1 MGLFSSVST
10 SPEYL
15 ALVARW
21 DTFINKLFERY
32 KDVMTQAE
40 GPLSEMM
47 NGIQYDSIVF
57 ININTGL
64 KNQVVEQLG
73 QKGEEGWTKM
83 SAELRKINASSSD
96 IADLRQ
102 KLINFKA
109 WAELEFER
117 YEVKIF
123 ADAARKILENV
134 KQHINE
140 SKLHRCTQCAA
151 ELPIKVYSFMAIN
164 IKCESCGSVN
174 TYQPDDRVRALE
186 YYVLNHLAEEQAF
199 DLKIKG
205 RHDRSAAKEYYLKYY
220 GYLMENV
227 PEKKDFYKRDMD
239 ERISWAENGRD
250 PYIN

>member
-1 MGLFSSVST
+1 MGLFSSSNT

-21 DTFINKLFERY
+21 DTFIQKLYDRY
-32 KDVMTQAE
+32 NEVMQQAE
-40 GPLSEMM
+40 GPLADMM

-64 KNQVVEQLG
+64 KNQTVDQLS
-73 QKGEEGWTKM
+73 QKCEDGWTKM
-83 SAELRKINASSSD
+83 SNELSKINAGSSD
-96 IADLRQ
+96 RNMLRQ
-102 KLINFKA
+102 KLDLFKK
-109 WAELEFER
+109 WAALEFEQ

-140 SKLHRCTQCAA
+140 TKLHRCTQCAA
-151 ELPIKVYSFMAIN
+151 ELPINVYSFMAVN

-199 DLKIKG
+199 DLKVRG
-205 RHDRSAAKEYYLKYY
+205 RSDRNAAKEYYQKYY

-239 ERISWAENGRD
+239 ERISWVENGRD

>member
-1 MGLFSSVST
+1 MGLFSSSNT
-10 SPEYL
+10 SPEYF

-21 DTFINKLFERY
+21 ESFVKKLYERY
-32 KDVMTQAE
+32 TDVMKQSE
-40 GPLSEMM
+40 GPLSDVM
-47 NGIQYDSIVF
+47 NSIQYDSVVF

-64 KNQVVEQLG
+64 KNQVVDQLC
-73 QKGEEGWTKM
+73 QKGDEGWAKM
-83 SAELRKINASSSD
+83 SAELAKINASSSD
-96 IADLRQ
+96 VGNLRQ
-102 KLINFKA
+102 QLVMFKQ
-109 WAELEFER
+109 WAALEFER

-151 ELPIKVYSFMAIN
+151 ELPINVYSFMAVN

-205 RHDRSAAKEYYLKYY
+205 RHERSAAKEYYLKYY
-220 GYLMENV
+220 GYLMETV

-239 ERISWAENGRD
+239 ERISWVENGRD

>member
-1 MGLFSSVST
+1 MGLFSTSNT

-21 DTFINKLFERY
+21 DTFLKKLYDRY
-32 KDVMTQAE
+32 QEVMTSAE
-40 GPLSEMM
+40 GPLADMM

-57 ININTGL
+57 INVNTGL
-64 KNQVVEQLG
+64 KNQTVDSLSK
-73 QKGEEGWTKM
+73 KGDEGWEKM
-83 SAELRKINASSSD
+83 STELYKINASNSD
-96 IADLRQ
+96 INSLHQ
-102 KLINFKA
+102 KVNDFKNWIA
-109 WAELEFER
+109 LEFEK

-151 ELPIKVYSFMAIN
+151 ELPIKVYSFMAVN
-164 IKCESCGSVN
+164 IKCDSCGSVN

-199 DLKIKG
+199 DLKVKG
-205 RHDRSAAKEYYLKYY
+205 RSDRKTAKEYYLKYY
-220 GYLMENV
+220 GFLMDSV

-239 ERISWAENGRD
+239 ERISWVENGRD

>member
-1 MGLFSSVST
+1 MGLFSSSNT

-15 ALVARW
+15 ALVTRW
-21 DTFINKLFERY
+21 DTFLQKLHDRY
-32 KDVMTQAE
+32 SEIMTSAE
-40 GPLSEMM
+40 GPLNDMM

-57 ININTGL
+57 INVNTGL
-64 KNQVVEQLG
+64 KNQTVDSLSK
-73 QKGEEGWTKM
+73 KGDDGWEKM
-83 SAELRKINASSSD
+83 SSELYKINASGSD
-96 IADLRQ
+96 INKLHQ
-102 KLINFKA
+102 KLNDFKNWIA
-109 WAELEFER
+109 LEFEK

-151 ELPIKVYSFMAIN
+151 ELPIKVYSFMAVN
-164 IKCESCGSVN
+164 IKCDSCGSVN
-174 TYQPDDRVRALE
+174 IYQPDDRVRALE

-199 DLKIKG
+199 ELKVKG
-205 RHDRSAAKEYYLKYY
+205 RHDRGAAKEYYLKYY
-220 GYLMENV
+220 GYLMDNV

-239 ERISWAENGRD
+239 ERISWVEKGRD

>member
-1 MGLFSSVST
+1 MGLFSSSNA

-21 DTFINKLFERY
+21 DTFIQKLRDRY
-32 KDVMTQAE
+32 SEVMTSAE
-40 GPLSEMM
+40 GPLNDMM
-47 NGIQYDSIVF
+47 NSIEYDSIVF
-57 ININTGL
+57 INVNTGL
-64 KNQVVEQLG
+64 RNQTVDALSK
-73 QKGEEGWTKM
+73 KGDDGWEKM
-83 SAELRKINASSSD
+83 SSELHKIDAANSD
-96 IADLRQ
+96 INNLHQ
-102 KLINFKA
+102 KLDDFKNWIA
-109 WAELEFER
+109 LEFEK

-140 SKLHRCTQCAA
+140 TKLHRCTQCAA
-151 ELPIKVYSFMAIN
+151 ELPIKVYSFMAVN

-186 YYVLNHLAEEQAF
+186 YYVLNHLAEDQAF

-220 GYLMENV
+220 GYLMDNV

-239 ERISWAENGRD
+239 ERISWVEKGRD